1 MLDPSK
7 LVRKLAEHLPAL
19 ADACVERKLSSG
31 PLSDKWLLASEAGQ
45 WVLRKDKPLGAQL
58 DLDRQC
64 ERVVLTELAASGWC
78 SDALWGDV
86 QQSILVVPFV
96 PGRAWAD
103 EDMQQSDQLGRLAI
117 LLCRLHN
124 CSAQVPLFR
133 LDDRVKNYARYLG
146 TPAAAQ
152 CAENIHHL
160 LAETAASG
168 CNTVCHNDPV
178 AGNVIDDGEL
188 HLIDF
193 EFAAAG
199 DPLFD
204 LAAVIEHHHLPT
216 AMVEVFTEAYRQAG
230 GSCDM
235 RLLEQWRMIYGQTV
249 GLWNQVVAG

>member
-1 MLDPSK
+1 MLEPLK
-7 LVRKLAEHLPAL
+7 LVEHLPGL
-19 ADACVERKLSSG
+19 ADARVERKLSSG
-31 PLSDKWLLASEAGQ
+31 PLSEKWLLASEAGQ
-45 WVLRKDKPLGAQL
+45 WVLRKDRPLAAQL

-64 ERVVLTELAASGWC
+64 ERVVLAELAASGWC
-78 SDALWGDV
+78 SDALWGDA
-86 QQSILVVPFV
+86 QQGILVVPFV
-96 PGRAWAD
+96 PGRAWAY

-124 CSAQVPLFR
+124 CSAQVPPFR
-133 LDDRVKNYARYLG
+133 LDDRVKSYARYLG
-146 TPAAAQ
+146 APPAAQ
-152 CAENIHHL
+152 CAENIRHL

-168 CNTVCHNDPV
+168 CIAVCHNDPV

-204 LAAVIEHHHLPT
+204 LAAVIEHHRLPA

-235 RLLEQWRMIYGQTV
+235 RLLEQWRMVYSQTA
-249 GLWNQVVAG
+249 GLWNQIVAG